1 MASGSYFTI
10 FRKSK
15 SITLPATK
23 LEMLKA
29 EYMKM
34 NSSLFKEEDDKSS
47 NVPLLMQEDFTYSDC
62 EIDKAK
68 SNNYYDKDGVLHEKL
83 LTFDFCSTFTCLK
96 EKFNLNAY
104 KNSEC
109 SVMISKDEAR
119 KMLQAIKYVLSGEYS
134 KKFEDILNNEYV
146 QLFGNGYSLFDNRFS
161 KHKDKIYVDKDG
173 NNGYSISFGDER
185 WDAEIAES
193 DDDILFN
200 LTHTQSCLQA
210 FLDASCCSF
219 DDFELVLEYVA
230 W

>member
-15 SITLPATK
+15 SITLPADK
-23 LEMLKA
+23 LEALKA
-29 EYMKM
+29 EYMKL
-34 NSSLFKEEDDKSS
+34 NDNIFPKEDGKSC
-47 NVPLLMQEDFTYSDC
+47 NIPLLMQEDFVYS
-62 EIDKAK
+62 EYGLDKAR

-104 KNSEC
+104 KNDEC
-109 SVMISKDEAR
+109 SAMISQDEAR

-146 QLFGNGYSLFDNRFS
+146 QLFGDGYSLFDNRFS
-161 KHKDKIYVDKDG
+161 KHKDKIYVDKDS
-173 NNGYSISFGDER
+173 NDGYSISFGDDG

-193 DDDILFN
+193 DDDIIFN
-200 LTHTQSCLQA
+200 LKRTRSCLQA
-210 FLDASCCSF
+210 FLDAECYEW
-219 DDFELVLEYVA
+219 DNFELVLEYTA